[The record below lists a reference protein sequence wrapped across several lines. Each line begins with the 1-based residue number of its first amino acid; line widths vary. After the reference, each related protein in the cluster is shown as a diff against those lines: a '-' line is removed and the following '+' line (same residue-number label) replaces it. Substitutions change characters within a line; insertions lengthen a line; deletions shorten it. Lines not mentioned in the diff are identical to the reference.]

1 MSAPEL
7 ALATLEIA
15 LPAPLAH
22 AVESL
27 LPQAV
32 GSLAVELAGAAA
44 QAAAQG
50 APPAH
55 GGSGSILLGLLAALF
70 FTVLFNL
77 AIAFFS
83 GAETALISINR
94 LKLKLMAQAGFRNAQ
109 TLQEMLKEQELLI
122 SAMLVGLNFFHILV
136 SAAVTWILARTFAD
150 ERLGVLLT
158 TALLTPVVLIFGEL
172 VPKTIFRQNANRLAL
187 KNVHRIHF
195 TFRLMRPLTRHL
207 TFIVNIVKAVAGKGR
222 GGELSLTKDDIQ
234 MLIRMSEQDGIL
246 NKAEGRMLHS
256 VFEFSKIQVR
266 DIMTPRSDLMS
277 VTGDATLEE
286 CVRVAA
292 EHGFSRLPVTGE
304 DIDEIRGFVYIRDLF
319 GGPIEGRRARDVM
332 RPCMFVPMTKTIG
345 PLLKE
350 MQTKKAQVAIV
361 VDEYGGTGGLC
372 TIEDIVEVIV
382 GDIRDEYD
390 KEEPSLQEVS
400 IDQFLISGMMDLE
413 EFCERFGLP
422 LWEDAES
429 KTVGGLIVERL
440 GRVPAIGET
449 VEFNGLR
456 FVVERVSKRRVFKV
470 RFFGGGRAE
479 AAAAEAAG

>member
-1 MSAPEL
+1 MSGAVGL
-7 ALATLEIA
+7 ASTIE
-15 LPAPLAH
+15 
-22 AVESL
+22 VV
-27 LPQAV
+27 LPQAIAR
-32 GSLAVELAGAAA
+32 AVEAFLPAGAGTGAVGLVSSAAA
-44 QAAAQG
+44 QAQAA
-50 APPAH
+50 APAEHLTSH
-55 GGSGSILLGLLAALF
+55 GVALGLAAAFLL
-70 FTVLFNL
+70 TVVFNL

-109 TLQEMLKEQELLI
+109 LLQDLLKEQELLI
-122 SAMLVGLNFFHILV
+122 SAMLVGLNFFHI
-136 SAAVTWILARTFAD
+136 AATATVTWILAKTFAS
-150 ERLGVLLT
+150 EQAGVLGATLF
-158 TALLTPVVLIFGEL
+158 LTPVILIFGEL

-195 TFRLMRPLTRHL
+195 TFRMMRPVTRHL
-207 TFIVNIVKAVAGKGR
+207 TFIVTFVKSLTGKAR
-222 GGELSLTKDDIQ
+222 GGELTLTKDDIQ

-277 VTGDATLEE
+277 VAGDATLEE
-286 CVRVAA
+286 CVKVAS

-319 GGPIEGRRARDVM
+319 SGKIEGRRARDVM
-332 RPCMFVPMTKTIG
+332 RSCMFVPMTKTIG

-350 MQTKKAQVAIV
+350 MQTKKAQVAII

-390 KEEPSLQEVS
+390 QEEPSLQEVS
-400 IDQFLISGMMDLE
+400 SDQYLISGMMDLE
-413 EFCERFGLP
+413 EFCERFNLP

-429 KTVGGLIVERL
+429 KTLGGLLVERL
-440 GRVPAIGET
+440 GRVPAIGEK

-470 RFFGGGRAE
+470 RFFGNGQVRAE
-479 AAAAEAAG
+479 GEAGIA